1 MARDALDMRGLIVD
15 ITTKLEKSVLNEI
28 MSKDTYDD
36 YTAIL
41 EDIRVMYEKNLA
53 LGYQPYYS
61 DILGFWRLLYSPY
74 QKFVYQYDEKGQLK
88 LDSEGKPLIDENQS
102 MSYVDWERW
111 SNNKF
116 WNPDAVRANLTTEVT
131 NSITGKV
138 ESITD
143 IEIIDPTQI
152 IFWFDFLDPKS
163 GLFDYSVARIGRRT
177 KVVNDNTVKSIF
189 VRETPNVLFID
200 ANTEPVLYEYDL
212 HYTRMNMP
220 SAYANYLT
228 MSSQGK
234 SAKEVLDNIIY
245 DSTYYQ
251 DTITL
256 NAIPVYYL
264 EPNTRIKV
272 YDKATGIDG
281 DYIINSLSYSISHDG
296 MMSIKASKAEKRIL

>member
-1 MARDALDMRGLIVD
+1 
-15 ITTKLEKSVLNEI
+15 
-28 MSKDTYDD
+28 
-36 YTAIL
+36 
-41 EDIRVMYEKNLA
+41 
-53 LGYQPYYS
+53 
-61 DILGFWRLLYSPY
+61 
-74 QKFVYQYDEKGQLK
+74 
-88 LDSEGKPLIDENQS
+88 
-102 MSYVDWERW
+102 
-111 SNNKF
+111 
-116 WNPDAVRANLTTEVT
+116 
-131 NSITGKV
+131 
-138 ESITD
+138 
-143 IEIIDPTQI
+143 
-152 IFWFDFLDPKS
+152 
-163 GLFDYSVARIGRRT
+163 
-177 KVVNDNTVKSIF
+177 
-189 VRETPNVLFID
+189 
-200 ANTEPVLYEYDL
+200 
-212 HYTRMNMP
+212 MP